1 MSGDDQEKL
10 VEASSRAVTKVRLA
24 PMRRKVPR
32 KSTRCIECLENM
44 RGIVV
49 ADLPWCGKLEGSRRP
64 NKAIAMAPAGTLL
77 LQLSKSDNFLTEI
90 KGGRGAFAPVV
101 LSARTYLSRKT
112 HLQVVLS
119 IMTPP
124 INGPSTVASAM
135 SADIMLPY
143 FAYFSLGI
151 SSKNTIM
158 DIEKQPAAPMP
169 WMVRRTILQ
178 KHLSLQCS

>member
-1 MSGDDQEKL
+1 MMSGDDQEKV

-24 PMRRKVPR
+24 PMRRKVPK
-32 KSTRCIECLENM
+32 KSTRLIECLENM
-44 RGIVV
+44 LGFVV
-49 ADLPWCGKLEGSRRP
+49 ADLFWCGKLEGSRRP

-77 LQLSKSDNFLTEI
+77 LQMSKLNIKGENILTEI
-90 KGGRGAFAPVV
+90 KGGSGVFAPVV
-101 LSARTYLSRKT
+101 LSARTYLSRNT

-124 INGPSTVASAM
+124 SNGPSTVASAM

-158 DIEKQPAAPMP
+158 DTEKQPAAPMP
-169 WMVRRTILQ
+169 
-178 KHLSLQCS
+178 

>member
-1 MSGDDQEKL
+1 MSGDDQEKV

-32 KSTRCIECLENM
+32 KSMRLIECLENM
-44 RGIVV
+44 LVFVV
-49 ADLPWCGKLEGSRRP
+49 ADLFWCGKLEGSRRP

-77 LQLSKSDNFLTEI
+77 SQMLTLNA
-90 KGGRGAFAPVV
+90 KGENIPIEMKGESRVFAPVV
-101 LSARTYLSRKT
+101 KSARTHLSRNT

-124 INGPSTVASAM
+124 SNGPSTVASAM

-169 WMVRRTILQ
+169 
-178 KHLSLQCS
+178 

>member
-1 MSGDDQEKL
+1 MSGDDQEKV
-10 VEASSRAVTKVRLA
+10 VEASSRAVTKVKLA

-32 KSTRCIECLENM
+32 KSIRLIECLENM
-44 RGIVV
+44 FGFVV
-49 ADLPWCGKLEGSRRP
+49 ADLVWCGKLEGSRRP

-77 LQLSKSDNFLTEI
+77 LQMSTLNLKGENILTKM
-90 KGGRGAFAPVV
+90 KGGSGVFAPVV
-101 LSARTYLSRKT
+101 LSTRTYLSRNT

-124 INGPSTVASAM
+124 SNGPSTVASAM

-169 WMVRRTILQ
+169 
-178 KHLSLQCS
+178 